1 LLQDLANPDHRIP
14 NPDIIV
20 FPYLTFILVFCNFS
34 IILQQQSVHEFPIR
48 EEASMKTNRPERHAK
63 AILQFLAI
71 GFLVLQF
78 SCEIDHGL
86 EPIRSKIGGV
96 VSFKGDKNP
105 DLTDEVRVALVKKFP
120 PKEIN
125 ELLFSEI
132 ILNNSDRLPVNPRPW
147 EIYVSPG
154 SYEIAAVI
162 WKANNQSWNISDV
175 IGIYGGSIVGDQV
188 IPPFPFKPIV
198 IPESGAIIDTI
209 NIETNL
215 NKVNRDATVEG
226 KITFVGQWP
235 SNTGIVAI
243 GAFIDIPAQGNILD
257 YLLKNVALDYSVP
270 INVDQAEYRLRIRST
285 DALKYMAVIWIA
297 DSFDFNTV
305 RDIGYFRDPADT
317 SKPGIVTPKP
327 GATTGID
334 IFVDFSRFGGG

>member
-1 LLQDLANPDHRIP
+1 MMVSRHRRRVGP
-14 NPDIIV
+14 
-20 FPYLTFILVFCNFS
+20 
-34 IILQQQSVHEFPIR
+34 ILQTI
-48 EEASMKTNRPERHAK
+48 
-63 AILQFLAI
+63 AI

-86 EPIRSKIGGV
+86 EPIRSKIGGMV
-96 VSFKGDKNP
+96 TFKGDKNP

-132 ILNNSDRLPVNPRPW
+132 ILNNSDRLPLQPRHW
-147 EIYVSPG
+147 EIYVPSG

-175 IGIYGGSIVGDQV
+175 IGIYGGTIIGDQV

-198 IPESGAIIDTI
+198 IPESGAVIDTI
-209 NIETNL
+209 DIETNL
-215 NKVNRDATVEG
+215 NKVNRDATIEG
-226 KITFVGQWP
+226 KISFVGKWP

-270 INVDQAEYRLRIRST
+270 IKVAQAEYRLRIRST

-297 DSFDFNTV
+297 DSYDFNTIQ
-305 RDIGYFRDPADT
+305 DIGYFRDPADT

-334 IFVDFSRFGGG
+334 ITVDFSKFGGGQ

>member
-1 LLQDLANPDHRIP
+1 MMASRNRRRVVSVLQTVGIFFLLLQSA
-14 NPDIIV
+14 
-20 FPYLTFILVFCNFS
+20 
-34 IILQQQSVHEFPIR
+34 
-48 EEASMKTNRPERHAK
+48 
-63 AILQFLAI
+63 
-71 GFLVLQF
+71 
-78 SCEIDHGL
+78 CEIDHGL
-86 EPIRSKIGGV
+86 EPIRSKIGGMV
-96 VSFKGDKNP
+96 TFKGDKNP

-132 ILNNSDRLPVNPRPW
+132 ILNNSDRLPVEPRHW
-147 EIYVSPG
+147 EIYVAPG

-175 IGIYGGSIVGDQV
+175 IGIYGGAIVGDQV

-226 KITFVGQWP
+226 TISFVGQWP

-243 GAFIDIPAQGNILD
+243 GAFTDIPAPNNIFD

-270 INVDQAEYRLRIRST
+270 IKVPQAEYRLRIRST
-285 DALKYMAVIWIA
+285 DALKYMAVVWIA
-297 DSFDFNTV
+297 DTYDFNTI

-317 SKPGIVTPKP
+317 SKPGTVTPKP

-334 IFVDFSRFGGG
+334 ITVDFSRFGGAR